1 MLMEKR
7 AHVCPVDAALEVI
20 SGKWKMRILWTLTQ
34 EPHRYG
40 ELHRAIPRVTEKM
53 LAQQL
58 RALCED
64 GLVHRESYPEVPPR
78 VEYSLTERGRALTP
92 HLRRLGEWSEEHLPD
107 RIADASVA
115 EQALEEA

>member
-1 MLMEKR
+1 MLMEER

-78 VEYSLTERGRALTP
+78 VEYSLTEFGQS
-92 HLRRLGEWSEEHLPD
+92 LRPVLESMCEWGQTYLDHTAKPVASAEEN
-107 RIADASVA
+107 
-115 EQALEEA
+115 